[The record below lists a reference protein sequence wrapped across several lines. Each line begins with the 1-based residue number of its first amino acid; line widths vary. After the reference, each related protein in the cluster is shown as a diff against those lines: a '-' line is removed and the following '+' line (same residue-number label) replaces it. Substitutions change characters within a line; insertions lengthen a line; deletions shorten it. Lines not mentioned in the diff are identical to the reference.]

1 MRQWA
6 YRSVGAVTRW
16 WRTQAQPAQ
25 ALRAALAAAMAW
37 LITGFLPGPASDYP
51 YYAPFGA
58 VITTT
63 LSLVGSIRE
72 SLHAIASI
80 ALGGVLAFSPTQCP
94 FPARF
99 SSLSPWALAYC

>member
-6 YRSVGAVTRW
+6 YRGVGAVTRW

-25 ALRAALAAAMAW
+25 ALRAALTATLAW
-37 LITGFLPGPASDYP
+37 LITGFLPDPASDYP

-58 VITTT
+58 VIATT

-72 SLHAIASI
+72 SLQAIASI
-80 ALGGVLAFSPTQCP
+80 ALGVVRTFFAKAVRIPCQILI
-94 FPARF
+94 
-99 SSLSPWALAYC
+99 ALTL